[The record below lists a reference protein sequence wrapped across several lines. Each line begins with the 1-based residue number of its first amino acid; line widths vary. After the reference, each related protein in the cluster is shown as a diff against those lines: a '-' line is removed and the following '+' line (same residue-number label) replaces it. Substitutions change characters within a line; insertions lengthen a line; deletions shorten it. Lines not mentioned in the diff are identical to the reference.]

1 MMASSPRGPSS
12 SEKINDDDDDDDD
25 DDDEPNNTNASDDGI
40 ILISI
45 EEDAYL
51 KYDIALLGNGNNEP
65 INQKQLDLIY
75 KLYDWAVTVTTT
87 TTTHEKSNNDNI
99 DSIDNNN
106 DDWCDH
112 ETCRRYLVAR
122 DWNFNAAK
130 VQLKSALEWRYRNS
144 KKTKHIF
151 EMEFWQSPKPLK
163 KSTCIK
169 FKNYW

>member
-12 SEKINDDDDDDDD
+12 SEKINDDDD

-87 TTTHEKSNNDNI
+87 TTTTRTHEKSNNDNI

-122 DWNFNAAK
+122 DCNFNAAK

-144 KKTKHIF
+144 KKNKTYI
-151 EMEFWQSPKPLK
+151 
-163 KSTCIK
+163 
-169 FKNYW
+169 